1 MALLGLFCS
10 ATGDLAGP
18 FAVKVEEIT
27 EVEGAV
33 NDIKCV
39 DEIEPS
45 EEQRRK
51 IQKGN

>member
-1 MALLGLFCS
+1 M
-10 ATGDLAGP
+10 
-18 FAVKVEEIT
+18 KVEEIT

-51 IQKGN
+51 IQKGQSKLLLQYNIIS